1 MDLKM
6 MKAAELEAEYL
17 AAKSAYWHYVELH
30 DMRLEEQEE
39 DEALHCDDE
48 GSDQEISR
56 LSDKIDAAAE
66 KMAAMFSEKAHR
78 ADLSNHARLIEEAAR
93 GEVAV

>member
-1 MDLKM
+1 MDLRM

-30 DMRLEEQEE
+30 DMRCEEQDE
-39 DEALHCDDE
+39 DEALHCDA
-48 GSDQEISR
+48 GGLDQEISR
-56 LSDKIDAAAE
+56 LFDKIDATAERMAALFAE
-66 KMAAMFSEKAHR
+66 KARR

-93 GEVAV
+93 GEVTA